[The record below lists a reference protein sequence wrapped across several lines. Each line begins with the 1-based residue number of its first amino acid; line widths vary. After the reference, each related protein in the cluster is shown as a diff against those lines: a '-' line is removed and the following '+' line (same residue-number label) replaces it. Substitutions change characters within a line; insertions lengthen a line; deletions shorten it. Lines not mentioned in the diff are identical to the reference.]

1 MVLMNSTRLGTPR
14 VVLQW
19 AESGAW
25 HEERSEPLSRKD
37 VRKYPR
43 VTAVF
48 PVEYSIGEESFR
60 TQASTLGGG
69 GIFFGVQAPPTPGSE
84 FIVRFRPAKHLPVI
98 QAKVKVCY
106 HIPGKGVAVEFTD
119 ISPQHR
125 QLILRL
131 IHHKTADKRKLA
143 RAPLA
148 AQIECQQCLSLA
160 FARDVSMGGMFID
173 TKKPLPVGSQV
184 NLRFNLDDGGPIVVA
199 VAEVVYEV
207 EKLGM
212 GIQFSDL
219 GIPDR
224 KRIEGYI
231 KRFQGTGQ
239 IAPPVP
245 S

>member
-1 MVLMNSTRLGTPR
+1 M
-14 VVLQW
+14 
-19 AESGAW
+19 
-25 HEERSEPLSRKD
+25 
-37 VRKYPR
+37 
-43 VTAVF
+43 
-48 PVEYSIGEESFR
+48 GEETFR

-69 GIFFGVQAPPTPGSE
+69 GIFFGVQAPPAPGSE

-106 HIPGKGVAVEFTD
+106 HVQGKGVAVEFTD

-131 IHHKTADKRKLA
+131 IHHKSADKRKLP

-160 FARDVSMGGMFID
+160 FARDVSIGGMFID
-173 TKKPLPVGSQV
+173 TKKPLPVGSRL
-184 NLRFNLDDGGPIVVA
+184 NLRFNLDDGGPIVVT

-212 GIQFSDL
+212 GIQFSEL
-219 GIPDR
+219 AVPDR

-231 KRFQGTGQ
+231 KKFQGTVPAATQ
-239 IAPPVP
+239 PPP
-245 S
+245 